1 MNDHFQDSKRSPA
14 KGRGTRSGMPAGH
27 SKRRDV
33 HEKSCGVI
41 VFRREE
47 PGIKFLLLHYPGGH
61 WDFPKG
67 HVETRD
73 ASETATALRELTEE
87 TGITNVEFSEG
98 YKHSMYYEFNR
109 GPRER
114 VKKVVV
120 YFLAETPEEVV
131 KISFE
136 HQNFIWLPY
145 EEALERLT
153 YENAKEL
160 LRKAQPYLQ
169 HDL

>member
-1 MNDHFQDSKRSPA
+1 MNDQFHDSKKSSE
-14 KGRGTRSGMPAGH
+14 KGRGSRSGRPAGR
-27 SKRRDV
+27 SRRRDV
-33 HEKSCGVI
+33 HEKSCGVL
-41 VFRREE
+41 VYRRDES
-47 PGIKFLLLHYPGGH
+47 GIKFLLLHYPGGH
-61 WDFPKG
+61 WDFAKG
-67 HVETRD
+67 HVEKRD

-87 TGITNVEFSEG
+87 TGITQVEFNEG

-114 VKKVVV
+114 VKKIVV

-160 LRKAQPYLQ
+160 LRKALPHLQ
-169 HDL
+169 YEL